1 MLSFCRSGLLGLT
14 LVSGSIVGVQ
24 ASSIQRMTHQ
34 EWVSDVSVERLQDKS
49 VLTEYYG
56 ESASREHEGILFRVG
71 FVPRF
76 GCAPL
81 ITFHFGNQSGNQSSE
96 PTDSPIID
104 AKSPANNATLN
115 GADLSSLNVSIDGAA
130 LSFPALVDNDL
141 SHMSVY
147 MNTNLERRITTRLR
161 VEIGNQMLVG
171 LSNGNRISFK
181 LNGSRDAISI
191 ANQNCRRHSPG
202 Q

>member
-1 MLSFCRSGLLGLT
+1 MLSFYRSGLLALT

-24 ASSIQRMTHQ
+24 ASGIQRITHQ

-56 ESASREHEGILFRVG
+56 ESASREHDGIRFRVG

-81 ITFHFGNQSGNQSSE
+81 ITFHFGEKGQSTGE
-96 PTDSPIID
+96 PFKGETLID
-104 AKSPANNATLN
+104 AKAPANNAILN
-115 GADLSSLNVSIDGAA
+115 GADLSGLQVSIDGAA
-130 LSFPALVDNDL
+130 LSFPTLVDNDL

-147 MNTNLERRITTRLR
+147 MNADLQRRITTRLR
-161 VEIGNQMLVG
+161 VEIGSGMVLA
-171 LSNGNRISFK
+171 LSNGKKLNFR